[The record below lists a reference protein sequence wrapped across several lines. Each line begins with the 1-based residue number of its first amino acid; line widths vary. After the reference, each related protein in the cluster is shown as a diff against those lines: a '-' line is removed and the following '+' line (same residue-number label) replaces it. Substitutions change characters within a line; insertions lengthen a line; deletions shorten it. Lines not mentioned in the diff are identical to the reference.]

1 MTTPDAESF
10 PAPRPWYRSR
20 TAETA
25 LGVGLCLAIGTMYAV
40 LRYTELPWFVN
51 RTAALILFIS
61 ILGMVIVSGRVVT
74 RTFGRR
80 RNY

>member
-10 PAPRPWYRSR
+10 PTPRPWYRSR
-20 TAETA
+20 TAETV
-25 LGVGLCLAIGTMYAV
+25 LGVGLCLAIAAMYAV
-40 LRYTELPWFVN
+40 LRYTELPWFVD
-51 RTAALILFIS
+51 RTAALMLFLS
-61 ILGMVIVSGRVVT
+61 ILGMVVVSGRVVT

>member
-20 TAETA
+20 TAETV
-25 LGVGLCLAIGTMYAV
+25 LGVGLCLAIAAMYAV
-40 LRYTELPWFVN
+40 LRYTEVPWFVN